1 MELNLAS
8 SFKELGLVFVT
19 VPIYAILILLEL
31 FLSNRQHRETPMYSW
46 KDSITNL
53 YLTLSQ
59 MAIDVATRW
68 IPTYFAFNFCYQFRF
83 FQWENPLWYWF
94 WLIVLQD
101 FFFYWI
107 HRTEHSSRFLWAVH
121 ATHHSSEYFN
131 LSVGFRS
138 SVLEP
143 IYRFVFYL
151 PLPFLGFEAKDI
163 MLAFSITQI
172 YGLLVHTQFIRRIP
186 IYEWIFVTPSHH
198 RVHHASNV
206 LYLDR
211 NMGMFLIIW
220 DKMFGTFQEE
230 KEDIK
235 INYGL
240 VVKKDLNGPVKVIFH
255 EFKDIWIDFFKK
267 HSHQP
272 LSIRLKYVFAPPGW
286 SHDGSTKTSDEMRQA
301 ESNVADNSVNSSA
314 SSSAELQFRT

>member
-1 MELNLAS
+1 MELNLTS
-8 SFKELGLVFVT
+8 SFKELGLVLVT
-19 VPIYAILILLEL
+19 VPIYAFLILVEL
-31 FLSNRQHRETPMYSW
+31 FLSNRQHDEKPMYSW

-59 MAIDVATRW
+59 MVIDVATRW
-68 IPTYFAFNFCYQFRF
+68 IPTYFAFNFCYQFHF

-107 HRTEHSSRFLWAVH
+107 HRTEHSSRFFWAVH

-163 MLAFSITQI
+163 MLSFSITQI

-230 KEDIK
+230 KEDIQ

-240 VVKKDLNGPVKVIFH
+240 VVKKDLNSPVKVIFH
-255 EFKDIWIDFFKK
+255 EFKDIWNDFFKK
-267 HSHQP
+267 HRHQP

-286 SHDGSTKTSDEMRQA
+286 SHDGSTQTSDEMRQT
-301 ESNVADNSVNSSA
+301 ECRVNNGLE
-314 SSSAELQFRT
+314 SSAEHIYSI

>member
-1 MELNLAS
+1 MELNLAN
-8 SFKELGLVFVT
+8 SFKELGLVLVT
-19 VPIYAILILLEL
+19 VPIYAFLILLEL

-68 IPTYFAFNFCYQFRF
+68 IPTYLAFNFCYQFHF

-107 HRTEHSSRFLWAVH
+107 HRTEHSSRFFWAVH

-143 IYRFVFYL
+143 VYRFVFYL

-163 MLAFSITQI
+163 MLSFSITQI

-211 NMGMFLIIW
+211 NMGMLLIIW

-230 KEDIK
+230 KDDIK

-255 EFKDIWIDFFKK
+255 EFKDIWNDFFKK
-267 HSHQP
+267 HRYQP

-286 SHDGSTKTSDEMRQA
+286 SHDGSTQTSDEMRQ
-301 ESNVADNSVNSSA
+301 N
-314 SSSAELQFRT
+314 ELKIILEQTFRTTIQNWEK